1 MAQTSTKIAVAGVD
15 VGKDWL
21 DAAVLGGGTERVAN
35 SPEGHEHLIAF
46 LRQSRVRRVGL
57 EASGGYERALVA
69 RLRQAGLTVARLQ
82 PRQIRAYAGFKLARA
97 KTDRL
102 DAALIAA
109 ATAAL
114 GEPRPA
120 PDPRLDAW
128 AEHLTVIEEIEED
141 IARAKTR
148 LEHLRDERLRG
159 LLRDDIARLTARRR
173 DELKLLLAALRAD
186 PAIARKLAL
195 VLSIPGIGE
204 RTAIALLVRLPELGT
219 LSREE
224 VAALVGVAPFN
235 HDSGRHAGE
244 RRIAGGRAR
253 LRKSL
258 FAAAQAAAR
267 QWNPAL
273 IDLYQRLKAKGKAH
287 KLAIVACTRKLAIYA
302 NTVLARGTPWITQSR

>member
-1 MAQTSTKIAVAGVD
+1 MAKTSTKAGVAGVD

-21 DAAVLGGGTERVAN
+21 DVAVLDGSTERVAN
-35 SPEGHEHLIAF
+35 GREGHDALIAF
-46 LRQSRVRRVGL
+46 LRRQGVARVGL
-57 EASGGYERALVA
+57 EASGGYERAAVA
-69 RLRQAGLTVARLQ
+69 ALREAGFTVARLQ
-82 PRQIRAYAGFKLARA
+82 PRQVKAYAVLRLRRA

-102 DAALIAA
+102 DAGIIAA

-114 GEPRPA
+114 GQPRPA

-128 AEHLTVIEEIEED
+128 SEHLAFIEQIEED

-148 LEHLRDERLRG
+148 LEHLACERLCG
-159 LLRDDIARLTARRR
+159 LLREEIARLKARRHE
-173 DELKLLLAALRAD
+173 ELKLLAASLRAD
-186 PAIARKLAL
+186 ADLARKLAL
-195 VLSIPGIGE
+195 VHSIPGIGE
-204 RTAIALLVRLPELGT
+204 RTAIAFVVRLPELGT

-244 RRIAGGRAR
+244 RHIAGGRAR

-273 IDLYQRLKAKGKAH
+273 VAFYKRLRSQGKAH
-287 KLAIVACTRKLAIYA
+287 KAAIVACVRKLAIYA
-302 NTVLARGTPWITQSR
+302 NAVVERGTPRVAQTR